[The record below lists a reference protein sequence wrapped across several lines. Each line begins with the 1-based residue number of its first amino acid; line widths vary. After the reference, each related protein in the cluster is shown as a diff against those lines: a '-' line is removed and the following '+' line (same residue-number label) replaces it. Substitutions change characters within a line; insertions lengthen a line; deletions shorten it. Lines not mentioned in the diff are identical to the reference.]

1 MMRVLKRKMKMETME
16 ERDGRVPRLLLA
28 SKIKRQRKRRRV

>member
-16 ERDGRVPRLLLA
+16 ERDGRVPRLLA